1 MLHALDLVCSGQ
13 GLPIRVAAGQRVQGH
28 PDGRAGQGMLVE
40 QVEPKRTYL
49 QSAFGQGLDRM
60 HLTVNIVVSA
70 AAAADADDDEDD
82 ARYKYLRVRIRGLQ

>member
-1 MLHALDLVCSGQ
+1 M
-13 GLPIRVAAGQRVQGH
+13 QGH

-49 QSAFGQGLDRM
+49 QSAFEQGLDRM

-70 AAAADADDDEDD
+70 AAAAADDDDDDDEDD
-82 ARYKYLRVRIRGLQ
+82 ARCKYLRVRIRGLQ